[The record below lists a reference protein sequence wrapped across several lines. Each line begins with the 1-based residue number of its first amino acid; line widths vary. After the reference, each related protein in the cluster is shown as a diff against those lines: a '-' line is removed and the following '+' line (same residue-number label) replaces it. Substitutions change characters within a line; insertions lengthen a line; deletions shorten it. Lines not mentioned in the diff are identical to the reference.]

1 MLTPRAYHPA
11 VPRLR
16 SDMGFT
22 LLELMLVL
30 VVVAVLAAIALPAYH
45 DQMRRSRRADAIT
58 VIAQVQ
64 QAQERHRA
72 NRSSYGER
80 FVVRGGGLAGV
91 GTATD
96 ADAAASHLSP
106 GGWYELRLSDVG
118 PAGYTIVATARG
130 SQQADTS
137 CARLQLTL
145 AGGNLAHDS
154 GAAGGTTHGV
164 ASAANRRCWN
174 R

>member
-1 MLTPRAYHPA
+1 MLTLRADHPA
-11 VPRLR
+11 APLR
-16 SDMGFT
+16 RIDMGFT
-22 LLELMLVL
+22 LLELMLAL
-30 VVVAVLAAIALPAYH
+30 VVAAVLAAIALPAYH
-45 DQMRRSRRADAIT
+45 DQVRRSRRVDAIT
-58 VIAQVQ
+58 AITQVL

-80 FVVRGGGLAGV
+80 FIVRGGGLAGV
-91 GTATD
+91 GATTN

-118 PAGYTIVATARG
+118 ATGYTIVATAQG

-154 GAAGGTTHGV
+154 GATSGALHGA

-174 R
+174 G